1 MPKLADVIWMDGKL
15 VAWEEATVHVLSH
28 GLHYGSGV
36 FEGIRCYE
44 TPEGTAVFRLPEHV
58 KRLFDSA
65 KICQFEVPFAPA
77 EIAAAILETVRANK
91 LTGGYIRPIIFL
103 GLGAMG
109 LFPKGNQ
116 VHVGIAAWS
125 WGAYL
130 GDDGLNNG
138 IKVRV
143 SSYTRHHVNSAMTR
157 AKVTGYYMNSVLAKR
172 EALACGCD
180 EALLLDAE
188 GYVAEGS
195 GENVFIVR
203 NGTLMTPPL
212 TSVLDGITRDTVLRL
227 AVDEGIPVK
236 EHRFTRD
243 EVYTAEE
250 AFFTGTAAEVTPIR
264 ELDGRIIGPPG
275 PVTKRIQDLFFSS
288 VKGKN
293 PAYHGWLTPV

>member
-1 MPKLADVIWMDGKL
+1 MQKLAEVIWMDGKL
-15 VAWEEATVHVLSH
+15 VRWEEATVHVLSH
-28 GLHYGSGV
+28 ALHYGSGV

-44 TPEGTAVFRLPEHV
+44 TATGPAVFRLPEHV

-65 KICQFEVPFAPA
+65 KICQMEVPFSR
-77 EIAAAILETVRANK
+77 EQVSEAILETIRANK
-91 LTGGYIRPIIFL
+91 LAGGYIRPIIFL

-109 LFPKGNQ
+109 LFPKGNTI
-116 VHVGIAAWS
+116 HVSIAAWP

-172 EALACGCD
+172 EAIACGCD

-195 GENVFIVR
+195 GENVFIVK
-203 NGTLMTPPL
+203 NGVLMTPPL
-212 TSVLDGITRDTVLRL
+212 TSVLDGITRDTILLL
-227 AVDEGIPVK
+227 AGDAGVPTK

-243 EVYTAEE
+243 EVYTADE

-264 ELDGRIIGPPG
+264 ELDGRLIGPPG
-275 PVTKRIQDLFFSS
+275 PITKKLQGLFFDA

-293 PAYHGWLTPV
+293 PTYQHWLTPA

>member
-1 MPKLADVIWMDGKL
+1 
-15 VAWEEATVHVLSH
+15 
-28 GLHYGSGV
+28 
-36 FEGIRCYE
+36 
-44 TPEGTAVFRLPEHV
+44 V

-65 KICQFEVPFAPA
+65 KICQIDIPYSQEEVAK
-77 EIAAAILETVRANK
+77 AILETIRANK
-91 LTGGYIRPIIFL
+91 LSEGYIRPIVFL

-109 LFPKGNQ
+109 LFPKGNR
-116 VHVGIAAWS
+116 VHVSIAAWP

-138 IKVRV
+138 IRVRV

-157 AKVTGYYMNSVLAKR
+157 AKVTGYYMNSILAKR
-172 EALACGCD
+172 EAVACGCD

-203 NGTLMTPPL
+203 NGILMTPPL
-212 TSVLDGITRDTVLRL
+212 TSVLDGITRNTILQL
-227 AVDEGIPVK
+227 ASDLGIVTR

-243 EVYTAEE
+243 EVYIAEE

-264 ELDGRIIGPPG
+264 ELDGRLIGTPG
-275 PVTKRIQDLFFSS
+275 PVTKNLQRLFFDAA
-288 VKGKN
+288 KGRN
-293 PAYHGWLTPV
+293 PAYRSWLTPA